1 MSNTARNRKPPTTAA
16 TDASHEGTVPI
27 PRAPAS
33 TAEAKTEL
41 KAAVNE
47 QAERTSNGLSVLD
60 VLRVLGGLALLS
72 AGLSYLVTSGESMTW
87 GYNAKWTRLREWKN
101 ALVRASPSPSYSFK
115 YPLRH
120 TPH

>member
-16 TDASHEGTVPI
+16 PDARHEDPIPI

-33 TAEAKTEL
+33 TAEAKKEL
-41 KAAVNE
+41 KAAANE

-60 VLRVLGGLALLS
+60 ILRVLGGLALLS
-72 AGLSYLVTSGESMTW
+72 AGLSYLVSSGESMTW

-101 ALVRASPSPSYSFK
+101 ALVRAPSTATSPGDHP
-115 YPLRH
+115 
-120 TPH
+120 